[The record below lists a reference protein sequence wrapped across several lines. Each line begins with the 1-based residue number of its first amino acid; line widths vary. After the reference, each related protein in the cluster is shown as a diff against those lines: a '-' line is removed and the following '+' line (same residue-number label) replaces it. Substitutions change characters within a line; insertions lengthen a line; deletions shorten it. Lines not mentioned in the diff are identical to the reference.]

1 MEKESTSQ
9 KRPPLHRKIPKK
21 FENFSN
27 LAEKTYEDLDF
38 T

>member
-21 FENFSN
+21 SENFPN
-27 LAEKTYEDLDF
+27 LTEKTYEDSDF